1 MTTEHLPRIER
12 AALSMLA
19 AWMGE
24 RFFRTFRVAPDE
36 ERGPFDAM
44 LTQREHRVGVTLGV
58 LWDEGVLPGID
69 TLQAQ
74 VSMDVEGSGAGG
86 GYALWVPPRAELP
99 DHEPAASELRL
110 LVSRSL
116 TGLAV
121 SEQREVRVPALLRL
135 AKVDAAGA
143 YVSVAGGLAPEWT
156 TLSEGAPGAF
166 HLDSRA
172 IHRLSDEQAERELLL
187 SQVRDKAALLETG
200 EFTTIEASDSWLV
213 SRLPG
218 AEPAGLTVFGAPAE
232 FDSADSAAVRRL
244 LRRHVL
250 RAEAQRFNGTCDL
263 TALLLVGSFAHMAD
277 ERVTPALRG
286 MNPTAYGGL
295 DLMALVA
302 DGQVRQV
309 LQPRA
314 LPWEGAPGAPQP

>member
-1 MTTEHLPRIER
+1 
-12 AALSMLA
+12 MLA
-19 AWMGE
+19 AWMSE
-24 RFFRTFRVAPDE
+24 RFFRTFRVAPDS
-36 ERGPFDAM
+36 ERGPFDAV
-44 LTQREHRVGVTLGV
+44 LTQREHRVGVTVGI
-58 LWDEGVLPGID
+58 LWDDAPLPGLEA
-69 TLQAQ
+69 LQEQ
-74 VSMDVEGSGAGG
+74 VSGDVERDGEGA
-86 GYALWVPPRAELP
+86 YALWVPPRAELP
-99 DHEPAASELRL
+99 DYEPGASDLRQIVARAL
-110 LVSRSL
+110 S
-116 TGLAV
+116 GLEAG
-121 SEQREVRVPALLRL
+121 ERREIRVPALLRL
-135 AKVDAAGA
+135 AKVEPNGA

-156 TLSEGAPGAF
+156 TLSEGVTGAY

-172 IHRLSDEQAERELLL
+172 IRRLSEEQAERELLM
-187 SQVRDKAALLETG
+187 SHVRDKAALLETG

-218 AEPAGLTVFGAPAE
+218 SEPAGLTVFGAPVE

-244 LRRHVL
+244 LRAHVA
-250 RAEAQRFNGTCDL
+250 RAEEQRYNGTCDL
-263 TALLLVGSFAHMAD
+263 TALLLIGSFAHMAD

-314 LPWEGAPGAPQP
+314 LPWEA

>member
-1 MTTEHLPRIER
+1 MTTEPLPRIER
-12 AALSMLA
+12 AALAMLA
-19 AWMGE
+19 AWMSE
-24 RFFRTFRVAPDE
+24 RYFRTFRVAPDDQ
-36 ERGPFDAM
+36 RGPFDAV
-44 LTQREHRVGVTLGV
+44 LTQREHRVGVTIGV
-58 LWDEGVLPGID
+58 LWDEGVLPGLD
-69 TLQAQ
+69 TLQGQ
-74 VSMDVEGSGAGG
+74 VSGDVEDAAGG

-99 DHEPAASELRL
+99 DQEPTTSELRL
-110 LVSRSL
+110 LVSRAL
-116 TGLAV
+116 TGLAPG
-121 SEQREVRVPALLRL
+121 ERREVRVPALLRL

-172 IHRLSDEQAERELLL
+172 IHRLSDEQAEREILLAH
-187 SQVRDKAALLETG
+187 VRDKAALLETG

-218 AEPAGLTVFGAPAE
+218 TEPGGLTVFGAPVE

-244 LRRHVL
+244 LRKHVT
-250 RAEAQRFNGTCDL
+250 RAEEQRFSGMCDL
-263 TALLLVGSFAHMAD
+263 TALLVIGSFAHMAD
-277 ERVTPALRG
+277 ERVTAALRG
-286 MNPTAYGGL
+286 MSPTAYGGL

-314 LPWEGAPGAPQP
+314 LPWEGAPGAPALA